1 MNLAFIS
8 DLHLSEETLE
18 LNSAFFNF
26 LNRHN
31 NAFDQLFILGDLFE
45 VWLGDDDTSSFT
57 NDISNALSKF
67 SQKGTEIF
75 FIHGN
80 RDFLIGKNFLARSEM
95 TVLSDPFIFQF
106 FDKKIALSHG
116 DIFCT
121 DDLDYQ
127 NFKKEVRTQ
136 TWQNNFLSKSLLERK
151 QIAANMRD
159 ASKSLSMQKQST
171 IMDVNENAVQKFAE
185 AYSIDVLIHG
195 HTHRPNTHT
204 YENFE
209 RIVLGDWSKYG
220 WVITLEDHKSK
231 LEKFTL

>member
-8 DLHLSEETLE
+8 DLHLSEETRE

-45 VWLGDDDTSSFT
+45 VWLGDDDASSFT

-95 TVLSDPFIFQF
+95 TLLSDPFIFEF

-121 DDLDYQ
+121 DDLEYQ

-171 IMDVNENAVQKFAE
+171 IMDVNENAVQEFAE
-185 AYSIDVLIHG
+185 AYNIDVLIHG
-195 HTHRPNTHT
+195 HTHRPKIHHHDAIK
-204 YENFE
+204 
-209 RIVLGDWSKYG
+209 RVVLGDWSSSG
-220 WVITLEDHKSK
+220 WYLSIIDNDLDLKEFKI
-231 LEKFTL
+231 